1 MMKAVIDTNILVSAL
16 LSPSGSP
23 AKVIDHM
30 LNGNVIMCYDS
41 RIIVEYQEVLL
52 RPKFGFEKKAV
63 RQLID
68 FIVHSGI
75 SVVPIPILDAFE
87 DEDDKMF
94 YEVAKTTKAYLVT
107 GNAKHFPGESIVIAP
122 QEFLSIVDNSLSDTG
137 TGELTTV

>member
-1 MMKAVIDTNILVSAL
+1 MIKAAIDTNILVSAL

-23 AKVIDHM
+23 AKVIDCV

-41 RIIVEYQEVLL
+41 RIIAEYQEVLV
-52 RPKFGFEKKAV
+52 RPKFGFEKKLV

-68 FIVHSGI
+68 FILHSGI

-94 YEVAKTTKAYLVT
+94 YEVAKTAKAYVVT
-107 GNAKHFPGESIVIAP
+107 GNEKHFPSDPIVITP
-122 QEFLSIVDNSLSDTG
+122 QKFLSVVI
-137 TGELTTV
+137 